1 MTEPLLGVA
10 GLAARRGRPQI
21 LRGIDLKALPEACS
35 HQPAPTAPGS
45 TLVGAI
51 AGMYPPA
58 EGRVRLA
65 GRDVTGWPPE
75 RMLPLRVCLVPER
88 RQIWSALTLEEHLIL
103 GGYRR
108 YRRNRRGVRADIARP
123 LRLFPGW
130 AKCSTGR
137 AAT

>member
-75 RMLPLRVCLVPER
+75 RM
-88 RQIWSALTLEEHLIL
+88 
-103 GGYRR
+103 
-108 YRRNRRGVRADIARP
+108 
-123 LRLFPGW
+123 
-130 AKCSTGR
+130 
-137 AAT
+137 